1 MKKLATW
8 VLGFFVPIAGVIFA
22 APIAAAAQENLLQNG
37 DFEKGAASPV
47 HGWHQIYP
55 PTIQKPAPFFGRIKV
70 KPKSEELGVG
80 KAKSGESYGVIETN
94 KPGGFS
100 SLTQTGKFKGKNN
113 LISFSS
119 WLRVDEIGAGSA
131 AYLIVLFMDGD
142 GNSLGMKQSRRL
154 TSVGDWK
161 QLQLE
166 TVIPEGAEEW
176 MVRCGI
182 MGQARV
188 GFDDA
193 QLITSKIKGD
203 LVAMELAVHHGDYIV
218 RTPFA
223 KKEAWVALS
232 IPFPFERQ
240 SPLAIKVTTD
250 PPEMVE
256 RLEIFEDRENR
267 PLRVVMKKMAR
278 GDVVKVHVETLTMVS
293 DRATSDGSEVK
304 LANPKK
310 VPKEI
315 RQHLQAAPGVD
326 AKDKRIKGIADGF
339 DRKDFASLMND
350 VKAYLKANLKYD
362 GGNPQGATDCLD
374 LGKAVCTGYANVAAS
389 LLIAADVPTRIL
401 ACTQLS
407 GRLQE
412 HYIVEAWTPD
422 LGWSRMESTMA
433 AFPWSDSSNL
443 ILRVVYP
450 DSERSQVD
458 VPLFVEVS
466 NGAIGGFRM
475 DPKDTCWQ
483 GADHLSGMLMSDKG
497 FAAVEATAR
506 KNFEALI
513 KKPSA
518 GEWVRLVPEL
528 ADAKKLKLDDR
539 SKQLLVTVDDWL
551 NGN

>member
-1 MKKLATW
+1 MY
-8 VLGFFVPIAGVIFA
+8 
-22 APIAAAAQENLLQNG
+22 
-37 DFEKGAASPV
+37 
-47 HGWHQIYP
+47 GWHQIYP
-55 PTIQKPAPFFGRIKV
+55 PTIQRPAPFFGRIEV
-70 KPKSEELGVG
+70 KPKSSELGVG
-80 KAKSGESYGVIETN
+80 NAKSGESFGVIETN

-100 SLTQTGKFKGKNN
+100 SLTQSGKFKGKEN
-113 LISFSS
+113 LISFYS
-119 WLRVDEIGAGSA
+119 WLRVDGIGAGSA
-131 AYLIVLFMDGD
+131 AYLIVLFIDGD
-142 GNSLGMKQSRRL
+142 GKSLGMKQSRRL

-193 QLITSKIKGD
+193 QLVTSRIKGD
-203 LVAMELAVHHGDYIV
+203 LVAAELAVHHGDYIV
-218 RTPFA
+218 RTPA
-223 KKEAWVALS
+223 SKKDAWVALS
-232 IPFPFERQ
+232 IPFPFEKQ
-240 SPLAIKVTTD
+240 SPLAIRVTTD

-256 RLEIFEDRENR
+256 RLEIFEARENR

-278 GDVVKVHVETLTMVS
+278 GDEVKVHVETLTMVS

-310 VPKEI
+310 VPKDV
-315 RQHLQAAPGVD
+315 RQHLKAAPGVE
-326 AKDKRIKGIADGF
+326 AKDKRIKNIAAGF
-339 DRKDFASLMND
+339 DRSDFASLMKD
-350 VKAYLKANLKYD
+350 VQAYLKANLEYA
-362 GGNPQGATDCLD
+362 GGNPQGATACLD
-374 LGKAVCTGYANVAAS
+374 LGRAVCTGYANVAAS

-433 AFPWSDSSNL
+433 AFPWVDSSNL
-443 ILRVVYP
+443 IVRVVYP
-450 DSERSQVD
+450 DSGRSKGN

-466 NGAIGGFRM
+466 KGAAGGFRM

-483 GADHLSGMLMSDKG
+483 GADHLTGILMPDKS
-497 FAAVEATAR
+497 FAAIEATAR

-539 SKQLLVTVDDWL
+539 SKQLLATVDNWL
-551 NGN
+551 SGN